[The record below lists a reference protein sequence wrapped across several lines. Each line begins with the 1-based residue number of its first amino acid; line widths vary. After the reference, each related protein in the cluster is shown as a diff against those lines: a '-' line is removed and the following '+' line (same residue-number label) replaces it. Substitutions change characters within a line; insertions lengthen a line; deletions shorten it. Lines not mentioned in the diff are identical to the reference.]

1 MQNSNHFYKLL
12 GKEDKIMTRHKVD
25 NFMIKFLL
33 KKYKKQLYSND
44 INLAKNCKELI
55 ILKFNQ

>member
-1 MQNSNHFYKLL
+1 
-12 GKEDKIMTRHKVD
+12 MTRHKVD

-44 INLAKNCKELI
+44 INLAKIARINYFEI
-55 ILKFNQ
+55 

>member
-33 KKYKKQLYSND
+33 KNIKNNFYSND
-44 INLAKNCKELI
+44 IN
-55 ILKFNQ
+55 